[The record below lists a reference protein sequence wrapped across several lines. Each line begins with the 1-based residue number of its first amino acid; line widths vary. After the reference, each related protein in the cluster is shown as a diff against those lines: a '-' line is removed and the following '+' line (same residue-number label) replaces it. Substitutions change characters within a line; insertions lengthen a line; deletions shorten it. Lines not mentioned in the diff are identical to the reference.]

1 MVEIGSKIR
10 KLRSQREIS
19 QERFASDIGV
29 SVQTISRWENNVN
42 SPDLSM
48 LPILAAYFKVTTDYL
63 LGVKGES
70 HMAKLLKT
78 VETFE
83 VSGKNEADRLIA
95 EFQSASFPKMISA
108 RVDSQ
113 GDITTLTVEKEFG
126 VVLDDLKF
134 EK

>member
-48 LPILAAYFKVTTDYL
+48 LPILAAYFKVTTDYMLGRSSCDLSPSTL
-63 LGVKGES
+63 LEPYIEGFLIQDVILMLKKLPYEHRQALVLLLEEISFGTSMRAQANQKG
-70 HMAKLLKT
+70 
-78 VETFE
+78 
-83 VSGKNEADRLIA
+83 R
-95 EFQSASFPKMISA
+95 
-108 RVDSQ
+108 
-113 GDITTLTVEKEFG
+113 
-126 VVLDDLKF
+126 
-134 EK
+134 